1 MDNITALLKSEQLGI
16 SVENRPRLKKRVTGE
31 KTRDAGLTLQEENK
45 RSMFECIDRFHSE
58 LQIRSSAIKK
68 VATMFEAVQAKSL
81 IFATE
86 EELLKSIPRL
96 STFYDELSEEELLLE
111 IPRLRRHL
119 KAAEIDL
126 KEAEDWS
133 VLDVL
138 KFVAEWDF
146 IESLPYLTLSLRL
159 FVTICVSVASCERS
173 FSKLKLIK
181 NYLRSTMG
189 QSRLSD
195 LAMLSIES
203 DSAQEID
210 FDDVINKFSV
220 LKARKSKF

>member
-1 MDNITALLKSEQLGI
+1 
-16 SVENRPRLKKRVTGE
+16 
-31 KTRDAGLTLQEENK
+31 
-45 RSMFECIDRFHSE
+45 
-58 LQIRSSAIKK
+58 
-68 VATMFEAVQAKSL
+68 MFEAVQAKSL
-81 IFATE
+81 ISATE

-96 STFYDELSEEELLLE
+96 STLYDELSEEELLLE

-173 FSKLKLIK
+173 FSKLNLIK

-220 LKARKSKF
+220 LKARKVKFSFLKYI